1 LTKMLPLMK
10 HVDDP
15 GFPQILDQIVD
26 ITAPVL
32 GLHVTAGVESVEQDV
47 GVASVFRKSGRN
59 LIADQEV
66 GVVQECEGPV
76 SWSVSV
82 TKAMP
87 ARFAIRYDSSG
98 SVYDSRTSPSSPR
111 PLTQT
116 FVAEPEARECRCSQR

>member
-1 LTKMLPLMK
+1 MRQ

-32 GLHVTAGVESVEQDV
+32 RLHVTAGVESVEQDV

-76 SWSVSV
+76 YRLVV
-82 TKAMP
+82 GERHEIHA
-87 ARFAIRYDSSG
+87 
-98 SVYDSRTSPSSPR
+98 SPLRHP
-111 PLTQT
+111 
-116 FVAEPEARECRCSQR
+116 V